1 MLKITFTFVLMPG
14 DSQLESITVRA
25 NGTDSVAALQH
36 ALVFVQGITTITITV
51 DKITIE
57 KY

>member
-14 DSQLESITVRA
+14 DSQLEAITVRA
-25 NGTDSVAALQH
+25 NGTDSVTALQH
-36 ALVFVQGITTITITV
+36 ALVFVQGITTITV